1 MPTINRWQ
9 QLITT
14 LYGNRMGFNPD
25 NELVVD
31 GKVVATQSRDGNGN
45 VTGLT
50 DADGDP
56 LDVLMS
62 VQGDGIAAPSS
73 SATPAAGA
81 AGALTGTYGYAV
93 TFVTS
98 LGETAPWPGTVTTV
112 AVTAQRINLT
122 AIPVG
127 PAGTTARRIY
137 RTIGTAVDV
146 KDYFYLTEIADN
158 TTTTYTDNAADG
170 TLGDP
175 INWAAT
181 NRGIIREGG
190 VTQVAVFSDQSTAFG
205 QGAMTGNAGYAC
217 SAFGFEALNAVTS
230 GRRNCAFGVYAL
242 ESLTV
247 GYENCAFG
255 VHAGGGVTTAIGNTL
270 IGYSAGGATSSAGN
284 YNTAVGHQVFQGSGA
299 SKGIGNTAVGYR
311 ALTDINT
318 ADYCIA
324 IGYAAGK
331 YANASRQLFI
341 DNADRSN
348 ITNCQNIGIIYG
360 KMESTAI
367 AQVLHLNAL
376 VRIGPPSVAVASLP
390 AASSTYTGF
399 RAFVTDANATT
410 FASIV
415 AGGGSNGVPVYC
427 DGTNWRIG

>member
-1 MPTINRWQ
+1 MMSTPFSDKPTGTPYS
-9 QLITT
+9 L
-14 LYGNRMGFNPD
+14 
-25 NELVVD
+25 EL
-31 GKVVATQSRDGNGN
+31 
-45 VTGLT
+45 
-50 DADGDP
+50 
-56 LDVLMS
+56 S

-73 SATPAAGA
+73 SATPATGA

-93 TFVTS
+93 TFVTAQ
-98 LGETAPWPGTVTTV
+98 GETAPWPGTVTTV
-112 AVTAQRINLT
+112 APSSQRVSLT
-122 AIPVG
+122 SIPIG

-137 RTIGTAVDV
+137 RTIGTAVDP

-190 VTQVAVFSDQSTAFG
+190 TTQVAVFSDQSTAFG

-217 SAFGFEALNAVTS
+217 TAMGFEALNAVTS
-230 GRRNCAFGVYAL
+230 GRRNSAFGVYAL

-255 VHAGGGVTTAIGNTL
+255 THAGGGVTTAIGNTL
-270 IGYSAGGATSSAGN
+270 IGYNAGGATSAPGN
-284 YNTAVGHQVFQGSGA
+284 YNVAVGHGSFQGSGA
-299 SKGIGNTAVGYR
+299 TKGIGNVAIGYR

-318 ADYCIA
+318 ADYCIG

-348 ITNCQNIGIIYG
+348 IANCQNIGIIYG

-376 VRIGPPSVAVASLP
+376 VRVGPPSIAVASLP
-390 AASSTYTGF
+390 AASSTYTGM
-399 RAFVTDANATT
+399 RAFVTDSNTALTAGIG
-410 FASIV
+410 AIV
-415 AGGGSNGVPVYC
+415 AAGGSNVVPVFC